1 MSSYE
6 RVEALASD
14 LARLRAFEPLFA
26 NALAGAIDDSDDDDD
41 LSYVRRCHLSIDTPH
56 VEDLRAIVRAV
67 VRHRIWLARHFGVQ
81 SMVVLYRGSLLR
93 SKLRAAICDFHAR
106 NDVSPVAPVPLPCDL
121 RATQLERFLRQELL
135 KARQRRTRWRLAHPT
150 EPAESPRW
158 FGFECLEESLG
169 GFAAAMAE
177 RSAAMTPRAR
187 RALSLEFCRVAC
199 DTYQRAWN
207 RLWHRG
213 RFHGPDR
220 AAA

>member
-1 MSSYE
+1 VSSYE
-6 RVEALASD
+6 RIEALASD
-14 LARLRAFEPLFA
+14 LARLRALEPLFA
-26 NALAGAIDDSDDDDD
+26 NALADAVDDSDDDDGI
-41 LSYVRRCHLSIDTPH
+41 SHVRQRHLSIDTPH

-67 VRHRIWLARHFGVQ
+67 VRHRIWLARQFGVQ

-106 NDVSPVAPVPLPCDL
+106 NDVAPVAPVPLPCAL

-135 KARQRRTRWRLAHPT
+135 KARQRRTSWRLAHPN

-158 FGFECLEESLG
+158 FGFECLEEGLDG
-169 GFAAAMAE
+169 FTAAFAA

-213 RFHGPDR
+213 GFHGPDCD
-220 AAA
+220 AA